1 MRDQQDFEDAI
12 GCAMDAIRLNDP
24 DATMHALADLAD
36 LGEDALRA
44 AARKLAAAGAC
55 LISTLFPDE
64 DPDPL
69 VELRLTDIDGST
81 VQIDDLEPSLRSA
94 IRMVLCLVN
103 GNEDGATEQLD
114 LVHAASGDA
123 DYPVGLASVVIQ
135 LLMWTAQM
143 RGDVLPSDRPM
154 R

>member
-12 GCAMDAIRLNDP
+12 GCAMDAIRFNDP

-36 LGEDALRA
+36 LGEAALRSA
-44 AARKLAAAGAC
+44 AMKLATTGAR
-55 LISTLFPDE
+55 LICTLFPDQ

-81 VQIDDLEPSLRSA
+81 VGIDALEPSLRSA

-103 GNEDGATEQLD
+103 GNEAGAAEQLD

-143 RGDVLPSDRPM
+143 RGDALPSDRPM